1 VELLCFLES
10 LEMSADLQSRL
21 KAAKDRYTTLTQQ
34 VTELKRQKL
43 DGSLSK
49 SASRTDIKATKIRS
63 LECHRTFTGHNDNVT
78 SIQWS
83 GLESTF
89 VSAGKDG
96 QLIIWNGITRRQVQ
110 VIKHS
115 TQWLMTCAYE
125 TRNNRLV
132 ATGGADRVCS
142 VFVVGQ
148 IGMTHPVAEL
158 KGHDGYLSS
167 ARFIDDNNI
176 ITSSGDSSAVL
187 WDISRVQSKQSF
199 TEHAADCLTVS
210 LHPSG
215 QSFATGSADCTAKI
229 WDIRSGKC
237 THTFSGHESDVNG
250 VCFFPDGMAIGTA
263 GTDSTCRMFDL
274 RSFGQVAAFELSESQ
289 VPASSGKR
297 SLLLL
302 SLCPSCLS
310 SLSPDTVS
318 PPQCASL
325 APVGS
330 CSWVTLT
337 QLSKLGT
344 QPQQLMP
351 TLPSLSL
358 NILAMSPLWD

>member
-1 VELLCFLES
+1 
-10 LEMSADLQSRL
+10 MSSGDLQSRL
-21 KAAKDRYTTLTQQ
+21 KAAKDRLTTLTQQ

-43 DGSLSK
+43 DGSLAK
-49 SASRTDIKATKIRS
+49 SAAKTEIKSTKIRS
-63 LECHRTFTGHNDNVT
+63 LECHRTFTGHHDNVT

-125 TRNNRLV
+125 PRNNRLV

-289 VPASSGKR
+289 VPASSGKSLPEPSDPSSPSQFCPSPS
-297 SLLLL
+297 SLL
-302 SLCPSCLS
+302 SVPFASI
-310 SLSPDTVS
+310 
-318 PPQCASL
+318 PPSL
-325 APVGS
+325 AQFVSLALGGS
-330 CSWVTLT
+330 CSWDT
-337 QLSKLGT
+337 QTALSKLGT
-344 QPQQLMP
+344 QPPQPTP

-358 NILAMSPLWD
+358 STLATSLL

>member
-1 VELLCFLES
+1 MEEQIKNKFHNQTYAYRGQDGTHNNVRNTS
-10 LEMSADLQSRL
+10 LKVIEFQIDMSTPSSSLSSGGDLQSRL
-21 KAAKDRYTTLTQQ
+21 KAAKDRLVSLTQQ
-34 VTELKRQKL
+34 VTEIKKQKL
-43 DGSLSK
+43 NGSLAK
-49 SASRTDIKATKIRS
+49 SAEKTEIRLTKVRP
-63 LECHRTFTGHNDNVT
+63 LECLRTFTGHNDNVT

-96 QLIIWNGITRRQVQ
+96 QVIIWNGITRRQVQ

-125 TRNNRLV
+125 TRNNRLI

-210 LHPSG
+210 LHPTS
-215 QSFATGSADCTAKI
+215 QSFATGSADCTVKI

-237 THTFSGHESDVNG
+237 THTFTGHESDVNG
-250 VCFFPDGMAIGTA
+250 VSFFPDGMAIGTA
-263 GTDSTCRMFDL
+263 GTDSTCRIFDL
-274 RSFGQVAAFELSESQ
+274 RSFGQVAAFELSDSQ
-289 VPASSGKR
+289 VPASSGEMTLPMITR
-297 SLLLL
+297 
-302 SLCPSCLS
+302 PFAEPS
-310 SLSPDTVS
+310 SLP
-318 PPQCASL
+318 CCL
-325 APVGS
+325 
-330 CSWVTLT
+330 
-337 QLSKLGT
+337 
-344 QPQQLMP
+344 
-351 TLPSLSL
+351 
-358 NILAMSPLWD
+358 

>member
-1 VELLCFLES
+1 
-10 LEMSADLQSRL
+10 MSDLQSRL
-21 KAAKDRYTTLTQQ
+21 KSAKDRLVSLTNE
-34 VTELKRQKL
+34 VTELKRVKL
-43 DGSLSK
+43 NGSLSS
-49 SASRTDIKATKIRS
+49 SAERTGGGQSHFTKV
-63 LECHRTFTGHNDNVT
+63 RTLDCLRTLTGHNDNVT

-83 GLESTF
+83 GIESTF

-96 QLIIWNGITRRQVQ
+96 QVIIWNGMTRRQVQ
-110 VIKHS
+110 VIRHS

-167 ARFIDDNNI
+167 CKFIDDNNI
-176 ITSSGDSSAVL
+176 VTTSGDSSAVL

-210 LHPSG
+210 LHPTG
-215 QSFATGSADCTAKI
+215 QTFATGSADCTAKI

-263 GTDSTCRMFDL
+263 GTDSTCRIFDL
-274 RSFGQVAAFELSESQ
+274 RSHGQVAAFELSESQ
-289 VPASSGKR
+289 VPASSGY
-297 SLLLL
+297 LLFF
-302 SLCPSCLS
+302 
-310 SLSPDTVS
+310 
-318 PPQCASL
+318 
-325 APVGS
+325 
-330 CSWVTLT
+330 
-337 QLSKLGT
+337 
-344 QPQQLMP
+344 
-351 TLPSLSL
+351 
-358 NILAMSPLWD
+358 NIFFIFVF